1 MLDNFTPIELKKA
14 ARELREDSLK
24 NNGNGKRC
32 LVEVS
37 GGLTE
42 ENMEES
48 LCDG

>member
-1 MLDNFTPIELKKA
+1 MLDNFEPKDLKIA
-14 ARELREDSLK
+14 ARALREDSLQK
-24 NNGNGKRC
+24 DGGGKRC